1 MSLEYAPRAFPP
13 AEPISG
19 REVTLEPIVD
29 GRRFAELHEMS
40 ADRAFDPAWDYLAI
54 GPFENLAAF
63 EAGAGPVLLAPD
75 ARFFA
80 VVNAQTGKAEGFLS
94 LMRIDRAN
102 GVVEIGNILLGP
114 DLQRT
119 RRATEIFFRV
129 FAHVFDDLGYRRLE
143 WKCND
148 RNAPSKRAAERLG
161 FTWEGLFRQHMIVKG
176 ENRDTAWFSM
186 LDREW
191 PVAGAAM
198 EQWLSPDNFDSDG
211 GQKRRLEDI
220 RREIAG
226 RS

>member
-1 MSLEYAPRAFPP
+1 MSLDYEPRPFPP
-13 AEPISG
+13 AEPVTG

-29 GRRFAELHEMS
+29 GRRFAELYEMS

-54 GPFENLAAF
+54 GPFDRLESF

-102 GVVEIGNILLGP
+102 GVVEIGNILFGP
-114 DLQRT
+114 ALQRT
-119 RRATEIFFRV
+119 RRATEVFFRV

-176 ENRDTAWFSM
+176 ENRDTAWFSL

-191 PVAGAAM
+191 PHCRVAFEA
-198 EQWLSPDNFDSDG
+198 WLADANFD
-211 GQKRRLEDI
+211 EH
-220 RREIAG
+220 G
-226 RS
+226 RQRSALVELRP